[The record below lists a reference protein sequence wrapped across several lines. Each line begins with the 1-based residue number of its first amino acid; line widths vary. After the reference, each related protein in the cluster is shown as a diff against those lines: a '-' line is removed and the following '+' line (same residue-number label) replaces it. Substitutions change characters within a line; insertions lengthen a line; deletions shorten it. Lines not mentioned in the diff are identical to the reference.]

1 MTDSTLNPSINGGSA
16 SSTSNVG
23 ASVDTL
29 KLVSSRTHLG
39 PAVRSQAKSKLVSAA
54 ANKIRLNNDLKV
66 GVRSATAEPKA
77 TKDNSQSL
85 EIRLRDGANP
95 KDAFILMEAWD
106 RLFGDKPGTED
117 YVKKA
122 VQLES
127 VRNQVYASF
136 GIKPER
142 GKRPELTEEQ
152 RVAYSEA
159 VRPYSFDYFE
169 VRLSFK
175 QNGHKA
181 VRSKT
186 YRYLQAP
193 DLTGI
198 KAKLISQAKV
208 VNQEFQVN

>member
-1 MTDSTLNPSINGGSA
+1 MTDSNLNPSVNGGSA
-16 SSTSNVG
+16 SSTSNVD
-23 ASVDTL
+23 ASVGTL

-39 PAVRSQAKSKLVSAA
+39 PAIRSQARSKPVSAA

-66 GVRSATAEPKA
+66 GVRSATTEPKVA
-77 TKDNSQSL
+77 KSNNQSL
-85 EIRLRDGANP
+85 EIRLRDGATP
-95 KDAFILMEAWD
+95 KDAFVLMEAWD
-106 RLFGDKPGTED
+106 RLFGNSPGTED
-117 YVKKA
+117 YVVK
-122 VQLES
+122 VVLLES
-127 VRNQVYASF
+127 ARNQVYDSF
-136 GIKPER
+136 GIKPEK

-175 QNGHKA
+175 QNGHKT

-193 DLTGI
+193 DLARI

-208 VNQEFQVN
+208 VIQDFLVN

>member
-1 MTDSTLNPSINGGSA
+1 MTDSTLNPSVNGGSA
-16 SSTSNVG
+16 SSTSSVG

-66 GVRSATAEPKA
+66 GVRSASIEPKT
-77 TKDNSQSL
+77 TKGNSQSL
-85 EIRLRDGANP
+85 EIRIKGEAGPQN
-95 KDAFILMEAWD
+95 AFILMEAWD

-117 YVKKA
+117 YVRKA

-136 GIKPER
+136 GITPKK
-142 GKRPELTEEQ
+142 GIRPELTEEQ

-193 DLTGI
+193 DLASI
-198 KAKLISQAKV
+198 KTKLISQARV

>member
-1 MTDSTLNPSINGGSA
+1 MTDSTLNPSVSGGSA
-16 SSTSNVG
+16 SSTPNVG

-66 GVRSATAEPKA
+66 GVRSTTAEPKT
-77 TKDNSQSL
+77 TKGNSQSL
-85 EIRLRDGANP
+85 DINIKGGIYPQN
-95 KDAFILMEAWD
+95 AFILMEAWD

-136 GIKPER
+136 GIKPEK

-186 YRYLQAP
+186 YRFLQAP
-193 DLTGI
+193 DLASLKTRLLG
-198 KAKLISQAKV
+198 QAKV
-208 VNQEFQVN
+208 VNQEFQVS